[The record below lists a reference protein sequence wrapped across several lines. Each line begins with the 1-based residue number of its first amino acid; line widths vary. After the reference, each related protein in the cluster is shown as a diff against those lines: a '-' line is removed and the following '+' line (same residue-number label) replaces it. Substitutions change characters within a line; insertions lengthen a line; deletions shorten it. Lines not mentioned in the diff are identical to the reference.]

1 MKISSSHQK
10 CKRCLTMFGIER
22 PILTMKENVPTI
34 TITIF
39 TQRKLKIFALNKQ
52 PIDEGYAD
60 AVSVPIS
67 GTDNF
72 TALIGHLSK

>member
-1 MKISSSHQK
+1 
-10 CKRCLTMFGIER
+10 
-22 PILTMKENVPTI
+22 MKENVPTI

-72 TALIGHLSK
+72 TALTGHLSK

>member
-1 MKISSSHQK
+1 
-10 CKRCLTMFGIER
+10 
-22 PILTMKENVPTI
+22 MKENPTI

-39 TQRKLKIFALNKQ
+39 TYRKLKIFALNKQ

-67 GTDNF
+67 GRDGANRP
-72 TALIGHLSK
+72 LIQLA

>member
-1 MKISSSHQK
+1 
-10 CKRCLTMFGIER
+10 
-22 PILTMKENVPTI
+22 MKENAPTI

-60 AVSVPIS
+60 AVSVPILDR
-67 GTDNF
+67 DNF
-72 TALIGHLSK
+72 MALIGHLSK